1 MTRAADL
8 ALGKIAALKTALIE
22 FTDGDDAIAI
32 ADAGVVTLLSTAVA
46 KSEGGAVTTNIAQG
60 VCKAWTN
67 FKGADTFTV
76 NDSFNV
82 ASMTDNGTGDHSM
95 AITNDMSS
103 ANYSFTSSGINV
115 FNSYFAWGAISADS
129 AKLSTAAVVRF
140 MIGKQNGGHE
150 DVLIS
155 SGTVHGDLA

>member
-1 MTRAADL
+1 M
-8 ALGKIAALKTALIE
+8 ALTKVTGSGVEGITNLSNATFLTV
-22 FTDGDDAIAI
+22 DASEVA
-32 ADAGVVTLLSTAVA
+32 TLLTTAVV

-82 ASMTDNGTGDHSM
+82 ASMTDIGTGDHSM

-103 ANYSFTSSGINV
+103 ANYSFTSGGINL
-115 FNSYFAWGAISADS
+115 FNNYFSWGALSADS

-140 MIGKQNGGHE
+140 QIGKQEGSHI
-150 DVLIS
+150 DVLIA
-155 SGTVHGDLA
+155 SGTLHGDLA

>member
-1 MTRAADL
+1 MTRAAEL
-8 ALGKIAALKTALIE
+8 AGHQISLKTALIE

-32 ADAGVVTLLSTAVA
+32 ADAGVVTLLTTAVA
-46 KSEGGAVTTNIAQG
+46 KSEGGAVTTNITQG
-60 VCKAWTN
+60 VSKAWTN

-103 ANYSFTSSGINV
+103 ANYSFTSGGINL
-115 FNSYFAWGAISADS
+115 FNNYFAWGAISADS